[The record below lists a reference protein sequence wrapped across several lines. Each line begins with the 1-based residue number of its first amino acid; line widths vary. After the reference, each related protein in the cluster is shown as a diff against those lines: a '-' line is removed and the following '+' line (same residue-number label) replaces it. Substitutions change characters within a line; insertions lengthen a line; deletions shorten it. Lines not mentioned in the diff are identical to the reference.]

1 LKSGIVDQFWPQA
14 RFGIEDFNKQ
24 AGDAIPDISN
34 CIEGNPGPEPD
45 PNFMTAIENAI
56 PIDPMTTLVNGAYT
70 AIDYYAN
77 DTTNNCNPFRNSQSC
92 QRNFMLMIS
101 SGVGANNPP
110 TPSGGTPDVFT
121 DATNCTAANDPPA
134 SYNLAKNT
142 CFGYSNDLRN
152 SPTFGG
158 DNLPGRQIVSTYI
171 VNTMGVPKDNDP
183 GTNTAGD
190 ILYQA
195 ANAGG
200 GVYYEVTDPA
210 TLREALI
217 QAFQD
222 ILKRAAA
229 GTAASVLASGEGSG
243 ANLIQAVFYPR
254 RKVRDAEIAW
264 TGRLTNFWYFVDPF
278 FSQSSIYEDNASHEY
293 FNRTEDNRVTFFF
306 DTTLEKTMAHRYPPS
321 GTLPDIEF
329 EKLVSLWEAGI
340 QLWQRDHTTRNIKV
354 STDSGVHDFTTAIA
368 GSLKP
373 LFDLPTA
380 DTNGDGF
387 ADGDLDHSGG
397 APDEN
402 DAGILIRYVRGEDFP
417 AYPWLRSRTVKIDSN
432 ENGTIDA
439 GETNVWKLG
448 DILNSTPK
456 ISSWVPLNNYDQRY
470 NDVSYKAF
478 LDDANKY
485 KNRGM
490 VFAGGND
497 GMLHAFKLGK
507 LGVKNKPQG
516 CSLSGDNIACLANP
530 DDYLGGSAVPLGNEV
545 WSFIP
550 KNVLPYLKF
559 KKELDYC
566 HVYTV
571 DLSPYVFDASI
582 GDPGSG
588 DISGDVRPG
597 DGSTWR
603 TIVIGGMRFGGACKN
618 SCPDANC
625 IQTPVSDLGYSS
637 YFALDVTDQ
646 SSPTLLWEFSNENL
660 GLTTTGPVVVRV
672 GDPAN
677 NGKWFVV
684 FGSGPTGPI
693 STSDQQFLA
702 RSDQNLRFFIL
713 DAKTGSLARTIDTGI
728 PEAFAGSM
736 INSAMD
742 VDSNYKDDIVYIG
755 YVKKAALTSTWTQ
768 GGIGRLQTKQSTN
781 TSDWAWSQVIDNIGP
796 VTSSVTRLLPKSK
809 GQLWI
814 FFGTGRYY
822 FEQQATVDDENGLR
836 SLFGIKEPCYS
847 TSGLNA
853 SCTAAF
859 SGSLTDVSNTPNAD
873 PSAIADGWRINLEA
887 SGNYTYCDV
896 RNPDGTCAQ
905 SVQRFYRA
913 ERVITDPLTT
923 RSGLVYF
930 VSYKPY
936 SDVCAYGGKSFIW
949 ATRYN
954 TGGAAGGLLKGV
966 ALLQVSTGSIEQ
978 LDLSKAFTEEGGR
991 RTSALEGVPPTAQGL
1006 SILSPPPPVKRVL
1019 HIKER

>member
-1 LKSGIVDQFWPQA
+1 
-14 RFGIEDFNKQ
+14 
-24 AGDAIPDISN
+24 
-34 CIEGNPGPEPD
+34 
-45 PNFMTAIENAI
+45 
-56 PIDPMTTLVNGAYT
+56 
-70 AIDYYAN
+70 
-77 DTTNNCNPFRNSQSC
+77 
-92 QRNFMLMIS
+92 
-101 SGVGANNPP
+101 
-110 TPSGGTPDVFT
+110 
-121 DATNCTAANDPPA
+121 
-134 SYNLAKNT
+134 
-142 CFGYSNDLRN
+142 
-152 SPTFGG
+152 
-158 DNLPGRQIVSTYI
+158 
-171 VNTMGVPKDNDP
+171 MGVPKDNDP

-210 TLREALI
+210 TLRAALI

-264 TGRLTNFWYFVDPF
+264 TGRLTNFWFFVDPF
-278 FSQSSIYEDNASHEY
+278 FKDSSIYEDNASPLY
-293 FNRTEDNRVTFFF
+293 FNRTEDNKITFFF

-321 GTLPDIEF
+321 GSLPDIEF
-329 EKLVSLWEAGI
+329 EKLDSLWEAGI
-340 QLWQRDHTTRNIKV
+340 QLWQRDHTTRDIKV
-354 STDSGVHDFTTAIA
+354 STGSGVFDFTTAIA
-368 GSLKP
+368 GSLVP

-380 DTNGDGF
+380 DTDGDGF
-387 ADGDLDHSGG
+387 ADGDLDHNGG
-397 APDEN
+397 LPDDD
-402 DAGILIRYVRGEDFP
+402 DARILIRYVRGEDFP
-417 AYPWLRSRTVKIDSN
+417 ASPWLRSRTVSIDLN
-432 ENGTIDA
+432 NNDTIDG

-456 ISSWVPLNNYDQRY
+456 ISSWLPLNTYEQRY
-470 NDVSYKAF
+470 NDASYKVFTDSAQ
-478 LDDANKY
+478 Y
-485 KNRGM
+485 KSRGM

-507 LGVKNKPQG
+507 LELKKNPIS
-516 CSLSGDNIACLANP
+516 CSFGSGDLACLANP
-530 DDYLGGSAVPLGNEV
+530 GGYLGGPGVPLGHEV

-559 KKELDYC
+559 KKEPDYC
-566 HVYTV
+566 HIYAV
-571 DLSPYVFDASI
+571 DLSPYLLDASI
-582 GDPGSG
+582 GVPGSG
-588 DISGDVRPG
+588 DIAGDARPV

-603 TIVIGGMRFGGACKN
+603 TILIGGMGLGGACKN

-660 GLTTTGPVVVRV
+660 GLTTTGPAVVRV
-672 GDPAN
+672 GASAH
-677 NGKWFVV
+677 NGKSFLV

-702 RSDQNLRFFIL
+702 RSDQNLRLFIV
-713 DAKTGSLARTIDTGI
+713 DAKTGTLARTIDTGI

-736 INSAMD
+736 INSSMD
-742 VDSNYKDDIVYIG
+742 VDSNYKDDVVYIG
-755 YVKKAALTSTWTQ
+755 YVKKAALAGTWTQ
-768 GGIGRLQTKQSTN
+768 GGVGRLQTKQSTN
-781 TSDWAWSQVIDNIGP
+781 PSDWEWSQVIDNIGP
-796 VTSSVTRLLPKSK
+796 VISSTAHLLSKRK
-809 GQLWI
+809 GQLWL

-822 FEQQATVDDENGLR
+822 FEQQATVDDENSQR
-836 SLFGIKEPCYS
+836 SLFGIKDPCYS

-853 SCTAAF
+853 SCTTAF

-873 PSAIADGWRINLEA
+873 PSTISDGWRINLDT
-887 SGNYTYCDV
+887 SGTYTHCEV

-913 ERVITDPLTT
+913 ERVVADPFTT
-923 RSGLVYF
+923 MSGLVF
-930 VSYKPY
+930 FPSYKPY

-949 ATRYN
+949 AMRYN
-954 TGGAAGGLLKGV
+954 TGGAAGALLKGIITPQ
-966 ALLQVSTGSIEQ
+966 LSTGSIE
-978 LDLSKAFTEEGGR
+978 LVDLAKSFIEKGGR
-991 RTSALEGVPPTAQGL
+991 RSLPLEGLIPGGL
-1006 SILSPPPPVKRVL
+1006 PPPPYSPAVNRVI
-1019 HIKER
+1019 HMRQR